1 MAFRIKL
8 GTVSHWGIGYLGS
21 GMILML
27 GGAAWIRSENPPI
40 PVAPP
45 ATVVLEPVLATPP
58 NPQLGN
64 FPPQPGFTP
73 AILDSDKIPAHVIPE
88 HVAKDPVF
96 QELSKAFLN
105 SNPTTHSVPFSPSA
119 TSDSVWH
126 AIENT
131 LRTARQLE
139 SEEARLKAAG
149 EVEKAKKHRE
159 IIDNLRLQGAKLLAN
174 ELQITIS

>member
-1 MAFRIKL
+1 MAFKIKL
-8 GTVSHWGIGYLGS
+8 GTASHWGMGHFGIG
-21 GMILML
+21 MMLML
-27 GGAAWIRSENPPI
+27 GGAAWIQSEDSADPADPPT
-40 PVAPP
+40 
-45 ATVVLEPVLATPP
+45 TVLPEPVLAPPP
-58 NPQLGN
+58 NSPLES

-73 AILDSDKIPAHVIPE
+73 AVMDSNKIPD

-105 SNPTTHSVPFSPSA
+105 SNHAMHTVPFSPSA

-139 SEEARLKAAG
+139 SEEARLKATG
-149 EVEKAKKHRE
+149 EFEKAKKHRE

>member
-8 GTVSHWGIGYLGS
+8 GTASQWGMGHLGI

-27 GGAAWIRSENPPI
+27 GGAAWIRSEDPTSQI
-40 PVAPP
+40 APP
-45 ATVVLEPVLATPP
+45 ASGVLEPVLVPAP
-58 NPQLGN
+58 NSQLES
-64 FPPQPGFTP
+64 FPAQPGF
-73 AILDSDKIPAHVIPE
+73 IPAVIDSNRIPD

-105 SNPTTHSVPFSPSA
+105 SNQTTHSVPFLPSA

-131 LRTARQLE
+131 LRTARKLE
-139 SEEARLKAAG
+139 SEEARLKASG
-149 EVEKAKKHRE
+149 EFEKAKKHRD

>member
-1 MAFRIKL
+1 MACRINL
-8 GTVSHWGIGYLGS
+8 STASLWGAGHLLMGMLLFWGGT
-21 GMILML
+21 
-27 GGAAWIRSENPPI
+27 AWTPSND
-40 PVAPP
+40 
-45 ATVVLEPVLATPP
+45 PP
-58 NPQLGN
+58 NPPAES
-64 FPPQPGFTP
+64 FPPQPGFT
-73 AILDSDKIPAHVIPE
+73 ATNTEADRIPE

-105 SNPTTHSVPFSPSA
+105 SNPAKSSVAFSPSA

-139 SEEARLKAAG
+139 SEEARLKASG
-149 EVEKAKKHRE
+149 EFEKAKKHRE

>member
-1 MAFRIKL
+1 MACRINL
-8 GTVSHWGIGYLGS
+8 STASFWGAGHLVIGL
-21 GMILML
+21 ILFL
-27 GGAAWIRSENPPI
+27 GGTAWMPSDD
-40 PVAPP
+40 
-45 ATVVLEPVLATPP
+45 PP
-58 NPQLGN
+58 NPPAES
-64 FPPQPGFTP
+64 FPPQAGFAATNTD
-73 AILDSDKIPAHVIPE
+73 ADRIPE

-105 SNPTTHSVPFSPSA
+105 SNPSKNSVTFSPGA
-119 TSDSVWH
+119 MSDNIWH

-139 SEEARLKAAG
+139 SEEARLKASG
-149 EVEKAKKHRE
+149 EFEKAKKHRE

>member
-1 MAFRIKL
+1 
-8 GTVSHWGIGYLGS
+8 
-21 GMILML
+21 ML
-27 GGAAWIRSENPPI
+27 GGAAWIRSEDPAVPTDPPT
-40 PVAPP
+40 
-45 ATVVLEPVLATPP
+45 TVLPEPVLASPP
-58 NPQLGN
+58 NSPLER
-64 FPPQPGFTP
+64 FPLQPGFTP
-73 AILDSDKIPAHVIPE
+73 AKIESNKIPDHVIPD

-105 SNPTTHSVPFSPSA
+105 SNHTTNTIPFSPSA

-139 SEEARLKAAG
+139 SEEARLKASG
-149 EVEKAKKHRE
+149 EFEKAKKHRE